1 MVEEY
6 SAAQLKNL
14 LDSSESIMVLCAH
27 PDDTDCLAAALA
39 WNQVLGEQ
47 GKDSRVSAPRRPQA
61 GAMQNLTGQ
70 DALATELGNQNL
82 TVSFDYSEEKVDKV
96 SYHISDDNT
105 KFYLTI
111 KPKSGVQPLDSEK
124 VEFSYTGASA
134 DLLLIIGANMP
145 EELEQ
150 LYGGYE
156 DLYANTSTVVISSQP
171 GFGTIQLAPT
181 AGGSLSSLTIELL
194 TLLNFPLS
202 PDTANNLLYGL
213 EDATQGLSNVS
224 TPEQFEQVASLLRAG
239 AERRWQPTQPKPTS
253 VPAPTPPKKPEGT
266 LVAGKSREVV
276 VEKKKPSAKKSPA
289 RG

>member
-14 LDSSESIMVLCAH
+14 LDASESIMVLCAH
-27 PDDTDCLAAALA
+27 PEETDCLATALV
-39 WNQVLGEQ
+39 WNQVLVEQ

-61 GAMQNLTGQ
+61 SEATQALTGQ

-96 SYHISDDNT
+96 SYHISEDNQ
-105 KFYLTI
+105 KFFLTI
-111 KPKSGVQPLDSEK
+111 KPKSGVQPLESEK
-124 VEFSYTGASA
+124 VEFSYTGASS
-134 DLLLIIGANMP
+134 DLLLIVGANAP
-145 EELEQ
+145 EELKQ
-150 LYGGYE
+150 LYTGYE
-156 DLYANTSTVVISSQP
+156 DLYANTSSVVISSQP

-194 TLLNFPLS
+194 TLLNFPIS
-202 PDTANNLLYGL
+202 PDAANNLLYGL
-213 EDATQGLSNVS
+213 EDATQGLSKVS

-239 AERRWQPTQPKPTS
+239 AERRWQPKQPKPAP
-253 VPAPTPPKKPEGT
+253 VPEQPKKPAGK